1 MQKVTRLLQNK
12 RNADYVKSLANNVA
26 PRQVYLYQRYI
37 EEAIERTTP
46 GKTRESISQPDFD
59 SQTANLIKQVQM
71 ESSNLDIEFTEIGEG
86 DTTDEVSPSHEKR
99 RHTTNALQ
107 PGTNA
112 ALKRAILAL
121 HKHQSVQLPAAKAGS
136 KTAALSGNG
145 ESKAEEKD
153 SERCIKGIPVRT
165 FIDEIKRQDRARRE
179 ADGSLEEFPIVIPGI
194 GLHAIKQKHAAKEQK
209 ALGGKAK
216 NPKFEYQRAIM
227 EHFLRDERRLVER
240 EKQIFEQMED
250 ALDDERT
257 RKKVD

>member
-1 MQKVTRLLQNK
+1 M
-12 RNADYVKSLANNVA
+12 
-26 PRQVYLYQRYI
+26 
-37 EEAIERTTP
+37 
-46 GKTRESISQPDFD
+46 
-59 SQTANLIKQVQM
+59 
-71 ESSNLDIEFTEIGEG
+71 
-86 DTTDEVSPSHEKR
+86 
-99 RHTTNALQ
+99 
-107 PGTNA
+107 
-112 ALKRAILAL
+112 
-121 HKHQSVQLPAAKAGS
+121 QLPAAKAGS

-250 ALDDERT
+250 IMRRFGANVRYNEKMMKWHVFDVELRAYVPMST
-257 RKKVD
+257 RNDPGVCEGDMAFGSWRESKPKRPRK